1 MAKNKT
7 MYFIYYKNGNLF
19 KGKRLVKQMCMN
31 SGFTANV
38 YKQSTAVM
46 STGIPGHTVKNL
58 TQKVIIKFHVAD
70 PKVRFSF
77 NSISTAEIH
86 WHGNCRLYLGCIV
99 RNYVNQCQFRTT
111 SVIQ

>member
-1 MAKNKT
+1 MTKLDARNGVVKQTFNNDSTIIIPKEVVAMAKNKT

-70 PKVRFSF
+70 PKV
-77 NSISTAEIH
+77 
-86 WHGNCRLYLGCIV
+86 
-99 RNYVNQCQFRTT
+99 
-111 SVIQ
+111 